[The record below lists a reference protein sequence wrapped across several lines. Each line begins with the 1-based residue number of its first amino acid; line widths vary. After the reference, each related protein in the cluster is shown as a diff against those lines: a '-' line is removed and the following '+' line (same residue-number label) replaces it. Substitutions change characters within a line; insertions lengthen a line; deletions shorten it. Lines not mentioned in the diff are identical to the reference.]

1 MDFVLEVGG
10 LADAAEGA
18 AGVDVVEPLVNFL
31 VVFKGKVD
39 PLFGS
44 LDDETVGF
52 ELHAFY
58 VGNIADF
65 EHTLLLRRLFRIFAN
80 EK

>member
-18 AGVDVVEPLVNFL
+18 AGVDVVEPLINFL
-31 VVFKGKVD
+31 VIFEGEVD

-58 VGNIADF
+58 VGDIADF
-65 EHTLLLRRLFRIFAN
+65 EHTLLLRCLFRNFASG
-80 EK
+80 K